1 MFSLYPFCRFLSSFG
16 KTLFSPLFPTPKN
29 EKAKAPLW
37 HGAFLS
43 DFRLNAPLGLPLGL
57 KEKQHADG
65 NAQGIKPG
73 RNAQDQPR
81 RTDYGTQALKEGV
94 GDYKEA
100 SASYRLNPEVA
111 AAAQEG
117 GAAVR
122 LVSGMPWE
130 SLGSLKASR

>member
-81 RTDYGTQALKEGV
+81 RTDDHGGKQNHHDNQRHHQISGHFHMLG
-94 GDYKEA
+94 
-100 SASYRLNPEVA
+100 RNRRNPADHQHCHHIELFFKKKV
-111 AAAQEG
+111 
-117 GAAVR
+117 
-122 LVSGMPWE
+122 L
-130 SLGSLKASR
+130 LL

>member
-1 MFSLYPFCRFLSSFG
+1 MFRTGFLQ
-16 KTLFSPLFPTPKN
+16 
-29 EKAKAPLW
+29 
-37 HGAFLS
+37 
-43 DFRLNAPLGLPLGL
+43 GL
-57 KEKQHADG
+57 
-65 NAQGIKPG
+65 
-73 RNAQDQPR
+73 
-81 RTDYGTQALKEGV
+81 YGTQALKDGV

-117 GAAVR
+117 GSAVR